1 MFHYKLLYIL
11 FAQYVFIY
19 TLYFSYIFSCCFILS
34 NKLRK
39 KRWVKMLFLDFPFLR
54 YMYNNMYGGH
64 WGDHR
69 RRRFGDFRSQ
79 SFCQVAAS
87 GSRQGAF
94 MECQTCYNLYG
105 CCSLIF
111 FRLKETFSNKAG
123 WDVCWGS
130 EGEVFVFVFVFFFNI
145 YFCEEMMLLS

>member
-105 CCSLIF
+105 CCSLNF
-111 FRLKETFSNKAG
+111 FDLRKHSPIKRAGMFVGVLKVRFLYLYL
-123 WDVCWGS
+123 
-130 EGEVFVFVFVFFFNI
+130 FFFLI
-145 YFCEEMMLLS
+145 YIFVRKWCF